1 MRKPKNNRI
10 VPDMPTQPE
19 GAIRLASHTLASHTM
34 TALLAF
40 FLAVPCA
47 WVAISVSDNVHISDS
62 IRYVLSPG
70 TMLGLQVSMQS
81 THSWHEMGDRLSQW
95 FAIAFFTDMAF
106 YTMLIFG
113 VVTVTRALKAR
124 SKLFG

>member
-1 MRKPKNNRI
+1 MRRPKKHRLA
-10 VPDMPTQPE
+10 PDTPTQPE
-19 GAIRLASHTLASHTM
+19 GAIRLVSYKK
-34 TALLAF
+34 TALLAL

-47 WVAISVSDNVHISDS
+47 LIAISISDNVYISDS
-62 IRYVLSPG
+62 IRYALSPG
-70 TMLGLQVSMQS
+70 TMLGLQVSMQP

-113 VVTVTRALKAR
+113 VVTVARAIKNP
-124 SKLFG
+124 K